1 MPTPPATQ
9 GWHDDPD
16 GRRRWWDGQRWGAY
30 APWDDH
36 GSPERPSE
44 PQQEEQ
50 LKLDGSL
57 TFDPTP
63 SGRAVRAQDSPPEPD
78 AGSLGPRAPQ
88 PGGILR
94 WETPPAAM
102 QPAARPAKSMA
113 TAYVL
118 LVALGLLGGHRFYLA
133 RVPSA
138 TVQMMLA
145 FSAAAALVVL
155 QSGDA
160 PIWLLAVPAAA
171 AIWWV
176 ADVFSTAGMVNEIN
190 RRTGTGGTGRGDTGR
205 GGSGRPGTG
214 SNRSDAPGYERGW
227 PDP

>member
-44 PQQEEQ
+44 PEQEQ
-50 LKLDGSL
+50 LKLDRSL

-78 AGSLGPRAPQ
+78 ADSRGPRAPQ
-88 PGGILR
+88 SGGILR
-94 WETPPAAM
+94 WETPSAVPT

-113 TAYVL
+113 TANVL
-118 LVALGLLGGHRFYLA
+118 LVALGLLGGHRFYLGRA
-133 RVPSA
+133 PSA

-155 QSGDA
+155 QSGEA

-176 ADVFSTAGMVNEIN
+176 ADVFRTAGMVNEIN
-190 RRTGTGGTGRGDTGR
+190 RRTGTGGTR
-205 GGSGRPGTG
+205 RPGTG
-214 SNRSDAPGYERGW
+214 SGDPRSDAPGYERGW